1 MKNSAT
7 LIVHPGDKNKLE
19 ALIAFL
25 SAFKIKFETVS
36 NDVDTFTLSEQQK
49 AILDSRRK
57 KAKKE
62 DFFSVEEVNHKLK
75 KKYGI

>member
-19 ALIAFL
+19 ALISFL

-62 DFFSVEEVNHKLK
+62 DFFSVEEVNLKLK